1 MKKFKLIALSLL
13 AATFG
18 LTSCELPDFI
28 KKIIPGMDE
37 KVEPTPEPEPEPQ
50 PKPQPQ
56 PEVVSVTI
64 RTAVTQVTDETN
76 PFKLVAAVVAK
87 NGASNEVTWSS
98 SDASVAT
105 VDQTGLF
112 TPIAEGTTTITAVS
126 KADSSKKDSVEMTVV
141 AIPGVL
147 SVTIQNA
154 PEKVYMHQVTQL
166 EAVVA
171 AKGTATKNLSWSSS
185 DESIATVDDDGKV
198 LFSAEG
204 KVTFTATS
212 RFDSS
217 KKGSV
222 EIEGVDGGLHPDLI
236 TNYGYTYSKTWPT
249 ELVNT
254 FAGVEVSPF
263 AIDENGVYYLE
274 TEYVP
279 ETETA
284 YAKPAKFDM
293 ILENSDANFDRI
305 EASLADY
312 FFFYDQY
319 DEYFGFIDPTQ
330 VVEFNVLGN
339 QLPDG
344 AYVIDLCAY
353 HTAEI
358 FEGSSEAT
366 EDTDWNS
373 EVQVDLDAL
382 KLDIPFIAL
391 GADYDGYYYESSG
404 IYEISDYSAD
414 FTKLDNYDEVLVQA
428 GFAPVYDDEGELAY
442 YEKAND
448 EYSSTILA
456 YYFCQY
462 GNSISAMRILNEL
475 DRFPEQGIADFV
487 DSFGSIYD
495 VTTFE
500 PLSSGV
506 SYTFD
511 IGMMDFSEEE
521 DGSDLREVA
530 NVNIYGVTE
539 EECTNY
545 AAALMADGFE
555 ADPSRVITK
564 EDGISQIY
572 LQKGKIC
579 VVAQISYF
587 QRESTEAEIDEMLEA
602 YDALPEISTEEEWN
616 ALSPEEQAH
625 YSLISGQYFEYL
637 INSLFGDHG
646 YFAVYDY
653 SKVEGAGLYIFADPS
668 GMEVPG
674 VYLADDS
681 ATIALDATLE
691 LKPIFFQMEE
701 TDVTFT
707 SSDETIATVSAT
719 GVVTG
724 INEGDAV
731 ITVSAM
737 LNEQEVSDSITIH
750 VVKSTSTIA
759 KWVEEANEIFAE
771 LGAEEELVLPDPQA
785 TKVYDEPY
793 SGWDEEYQAYYI
805 NCTTEMTPTEYIS
818 LLSDDYE
825 IGVDEEGDPIATNG
839 IYVVGAYYDSYG
851 DLLIYVYLYEETPP
865 VEGDT
870 VDFSTYTSTSG
881 TFDNFS
887 FTTAKADGQNDPAYN
902 SNSAELRLYVGN
914 TMTVSSE
921 EPMTE
926 IFFSANTCDHDKA
939 NGALTADVGTV
950 TAVEGG
956 FLWEGSASEVTFTV
970 SSGKQVHINSFTVS
984 FAEVE

>member
-18 LTSCELPDFI
+18 LTSCELPDFV

-37 KVEPTPEPEPEPQ
+37 KVEPTPEPKPE

-154 PEKVYMHQVTQL
+154 PEKVYMHQATQL

-171 AKGTATKNLSWSSS
+171 AKGAATKNLSWSSS
-185 DESIATVDDDGKV
+185 DETIATVDDDGKV

-212 RFDSS
+212 RFDST

-222 EIEGVDGGLHPDLI
+222 EIEGVDGGLHPELI
-236 TNYGYTYSKTWPT
+236 TEYGYTYSKTWPE

-263 AIDENGVYYLE
+263 AIDANGMYYLE

-284 YAKPAKFDM
+284 YAQPARFGM
-293 ILENSDANFDRI
+293 ILEESDTNFDAI
-305 EASLADY
+305 LASLDSY
-312 FFFYDQY
+312 FYYYDQY

-330 VVEFNVLGN
+330 VVQFDVLGN

-344 AYVIDLCAY
+344 SYVIELDAY

-358 FEGSSEAT
+358 FEGSKEAT
-366 EDTDWNS
+366 EDTAWN
-373 EVQVDLDAL
+373 EQVQEYLDAL
-382 KLDIPFIAL
+382 KIDVPFVAL
-391 GADYDGYYYESSG
+391 GADYDGYYYSSSG
-404 IYEISDYSAD
+404 ILEISDYSVD
-414 FTKLDNYDEVLVQA
+414 FTKLENYAETLTQA
-428 GFAPVYDDEGELAY
+428 GFAPVYDNEGEIEY
-442 YEKAND
+442 YQKAND
-448 EYSSTILA
+448 AYSSTILA

-462 GNSISAMRILNEL
+462 GNSISAMRILNDL

-495 VTTFE
+495 VPTFE
-500 PLSSGV
+500 PSSSGV
-506 SYTFD
+506 TYTFD
-511 IGMMDFSEEE
+511 IGSMDFSEDE
-521 DGSDLREVA
+521 DGSDLRDVA
-530 NVNIYGVTE
+530 NVNIYGVSE
-539 EECTNY
+539 SECTNY
-545 AAALMADGFE
+545 VGQLMAAGFE
-555 ADPSRVITK
+555 ADPSGSVTQ
-564 EDGISQIY
+564 EDGVSQMY

-579 VVAQISYF
+579 VVAQIYYLS
-587 QRESTEAEIDEMLEA
+587 RESTDAEIDEMLEA
-602 YDALPEISTEEEWN
+602 YDALPEISSEEEWD

-625 YSLISGQYFEYL
+625 YNL
-637 INSLFGDHG
+637 INSQYIEWLINSFFGDHG
-646 YFAVYDY
+646 YFTVYDY
-653 SKVEGAGLYIFADPS
+653 SEVDGAGLYIFGDPS

-674 VYLADDS
+674 VYIYDEQ
-681 ATIALDATLE
+681 ATIALNDTLQLE
-691 LKPIFFQMEE
+691 PIFFQMDE

-707 SSDETIATVSAT
+707 SSDESVATVSAE
-719 GVVTG
+719 GVVTA
-724 INEGDAV
+724 IAEGDAI

-750 VVKSTSTIA
+750 VVKSTSAIA
-759 KWVEEANEIFAE
+759 KYVEEANEIFAA
-771 LGAEEELVLPDPQA
+771 LGAEEELELPDPEA
-785 TKVYDEPY
+785 TNVYEDY
-793 SGWDEEYQAYYI
+793 CGWEEEYNAYFI
-805 NCTTEMTPTEYIS
+805 NIDTELSPEEYIAK
-818 LLSDDYE
+818 LSDDY
-825 IGVDEEGDPIATNG
+825 VVFDENDPTEATNG
-839 IYVVGAYYDSYG
+839 VYIVGAYIDDWDGS
-851 DLLIYVYLYEETPP
+851 LWIYVALYEEMA
-865 VEGDT
+865 GDT
-870 VDFSTYTSTSG
+870 VDFSQYTSTSG
-881 TFDNFS
+881 TFDSFS
-887 FTTAKADGQNDPAYN
+887 FTTAKGSGQNDPAYN
-902 SNSAELRLYVGN
+902 SNSYELRLYVGN
-914 TMTVSSE
+914 TITISSDE
-921 EPMTE
+921 EMTE
-926 IFFSANTCDHDKA
+926 IFFDANTCEHDKA
-939 NGALTADVGTV
+939 NGVLTSDVGTV

-956 FLWEGSASEVTFTV
+956 FLWEGNASEVTFTV
-970 SSGKQVHINSFTVS
+970 SSGKQVHINSFTIA